1 MVVSSKSPL
10 QAESYNIIISQ
21 GWLINL
27 KLLLFSIY
35 FLDKQE
41 TNEDDNREYT
51 YEEVKK
57 KNINLFIYLRIY
69 FIFYLKMFSQAYNL
83 IKNKITRSFIMFI
96 DLVASSIQSLQ
107 RHLTFLMMPHGRV
120 AKY

>member
-57 KNINLFIYLRIY
+57 KTLIYLFTY
-69 FIFYLKMFSQAYNL
+69 VFTLFFI
-83 IKNKITRSFIMFI
+83 
-96 DLVASSIQSLQ
+96 
-107 RHLTFLMMPHGRV
+107 
-120 AKY
+120 